1 MTEWEPAVLG
11 VVVELA
17 FPQDFPKVGEG
28 EWRDNDI
35 RGIGLLHCNLRLWKM
50 VERDARIDM
59 VSGMI
64 HDVVE
69 NCSDRPRELDVNGS
83 SDLAIE
89 ETPFVEVIEPT
100 NFRVSVVKQDDEAHE
115 LVPEQLWEDDSE
127 QDGEPDRGL
136 RLIRDQNGNGDL
148 GNHEEC
154 NGRSVGG

>member
-1 MTEWEPAVLG
+1 
-11 VVVELA
+11 
-17 FPQDFPKVGEG
+17 
-28 EWRDNDI
+28 
-35 RGIGLLHCNLRLWKM
+35 
-50 VERDARIDM
+50 
-59 VSGMI
+59 MI

-136 RLIRDQNGNGDL
+136 RLNRDQNGNGDL